1 LNFDPEKAKR
11 AGGGLSME
19 KRVLEE
25 LEVGFFFFVR
35 NRELNNVF
43 LRTMIGPTKRLTS
56 AFRY

>member
-1 LNFDPEKAKR
+1 
-11 AGGGLSME
+11 ME

-25 LEVGFFFFVR
+25 LEVGFFFFVW
-35 NRELNNVF
+35 NRKLNKVF